1 MSESITLSMSAEK
14 KKQIVTQAEKNDET
28 ITQFLLKAAEQRI
41 SRELQEQRAT
51 ELGIEQELQDLA
63 DSVTDEVSAATDV
76 DTDQE
81 LCHIVALWELISS
94 EYDPEKRA
102 AAMEE
107 APEKLQEQVAKIGGG
122 DSK

>member
-1 MSESITLSMSAEK
+1 MSESITFSMSAEK

-28 ITQFLLKAAEQRI
+28 VTQFLLKAAEQRI
-41 SRELQEQRAT
+41 SRELQEQRAN
-51 ELGIEQELQDLA
+51 ELGVEQELQELA
-63 DSVTDEVSAATDV
+63 DSVTEEVSAATDV

-81 LCHIVALWELISS
+81 LSHIVALWELISS
-94 EYDPEKRA
+94 EYDADTRA

-122 DSK
+122 DGE